1 MRHAEPYI
9 GSEAQ
14 LLHWL
19 KTTDANLTF
28 IGDPIPGII
37 GPEGL
42 TPPGPEGLT
51 PPGYE
56 GLTPPSH
63 EGLTPRG
70 ALATTVVYCSVR
82 NGNTCDGPCTVHNGD
97 PECLY
102 APNTNCLFATGEV
115 TFCAPSKC
123 DCPCNLYSHCG
134 TRMDNGFCWTPGT
147 NAIYVGGLFPG

>member
-1 MRHAEPYI
+1 MQHIARVALCAFLLAGALAGAMRHAEPYI
-9 GSEAQ
+9 GSESQ

-28 IGDPIPGII
+28 TGDPIPGIT
-37 GPEGL
+37 GPD
-42 TPPGPEGLT
+42 
-51 PPGYE
+51 
-56 GLTPPSH
+56 
-63 EGLTPRG
+63 
-70 ALATTVVYCSVR
+70 VR

-97 PECLY
+97 PTCLY

-115 TFCAPSKC
+115 TFCAPNGCS
-123 DCPCNLYSHCG
+123 CPCNLYSHCG

>member
-1 MRHAEPYI
+1 MQHIARVALCTFLLASATRHAEPYI

-28 IGDPIPGII
+28 TGDPIPGIT

-42 TPPGPEGLT
+42 TPPG
-51 PPGYE
+51 
-56 GLTPPSH
+56 H

-70 ALATTVVYCSVR
+70 ALATTVVYCSVATPATAR
-82 NGNTCDGPCTVHNGD
+82 
-97 PECLY
+97 
-102 APNTNCLFATGEV
+102 AP
-115 TFCAPSKC
+115 C

-134 TRMDNGFCWTPGT
+134 TRMDGGFCWTPGT